1 MKPLLTSLVERSVRN
16 AVRDEPLP
24 PRSADALDE
33 RGPGSAGL
41 STPPRGVVRPRLRSR
56 HEPRPDSGRFDIAT
70 IEDMIDRSP
79 SRASDAFE
87 PEMPPSQP
95 DAKAQP
101 GGDVRHAPV
110 HRGRSPRRDIAAP
123 GRGIERRPEPRAD
136 ADALP
141 QAEAAPISDH
151 TRTEPPRRDAG
162 LPRVPRPAVPERL
175 APPQAIREDRTGHTA
190 SEPASI
196 AAQPIATDTRPS
208 GPVGPPRPARPVTAT
223 SRPRAESMTETH
235 ATPQG
240 APERGGA
247 LRPRHG
253 ASHGADA
260 SARPAAMERPSAPR
274 VEITIGRVEV
284 RAVYAPSPPAERKA
298 AARPMISL
306 DDYLKQ
312 RDKAG

>member
-24 PRSADALDE
+24 SRSADALDE

-41 STPPRGVVRPRLRSR
+41 STSPRGVVRPRLRSR
-56 HEPRPDSGRFDIAT
+56 HEPRPDGGRFDIAT
-70 IEDMIDRSP
+70 IEDMIARSP

-87 PEMPPSQP
+87 PEMPQSQP
-95 DAKAQP
+95 DAKARS
-101 GGDVRHAPV
+101 GDDVRHAPV
-110 HRGRSPRRDIAAP
+110 HRGRSPGREIAVS

-141 QAEAAPISDH
+141 QAEAAPISDNA
-151 TRTEPPRRDAG
+151 RTEPPRRDAG

-175 APPQAIREDRTGHTA
+175 APPQAIREDWTGHTA
-190 SEPASI
+190 SGPASI
-196 AAQPIATDTRPS
+196 AAQIGGDMSPS
-208 GPVGPPRPARPVTAT
+208 GPIGPPRPVIAT
-223 SRPRAESMTETH
+223 SRPRTEPMTETH
-235 ATPQG
+235 ARPQS
-240 APERGGA
+240 APER
-247 LRPRHG
+247 R
-253 ASHGADA
+253 
-260 SARPAAMERPSAPR
+260 SAPR

-284 RAVYAPSPPAERKA
+284 RAVYVPPPPVERKTA
-298 AARPMISL
+298 AWPMTSL

>member
-41 STPPRGVVRPRLRSR
+41 STSPRGVVRPRLRSR
-56 HEPRPDSGRFDIAT
+56 HEPRPDSGRFDIAA

-79 SRASDAFE
+79 SRGSDAFE
-87 PEMPPSQP
+87 PEMPQSQP
-95 DAKAQP
+95 DAKARP
-101 GGDVRHAPV
+101 GDDVGHAPV
-110 HRGRSPRRDIAAP
+110 HRGRSPRRDIAVP
-123 GRGIERRPEPRAD
+123 GRGIERRPEPRAY
-136 ADALP
+136 AEALP

-151 TRTEPPRRDAG
+151 ARTEPPRREAG

-175 APPQAIREDRTGHTA
+175 APPRAIREDWTGHTA

-196 AAQPIATDTRPS
+196 AAQPIADDMRPS
-208 GPVGPPRPARPVTAT
+208 GPIGPPRPARPVTAT
-223 SRPRAESMTETH
+223 SRPRTEPMTETH
-235 ATPQG
+235 ATPQS

-253 ASHGADA
+253 ASRGADA

-284 RAVYAPSPPAERKA
+284 RAVYAPPPAERKT
-298 AARPMISL
+298 AARPLTSL

>member
-101 GGDVRHAPV
+101 GGDVRHAPA

-253 ASHGADA
+253 ASRGADA
-260 SARPAAMERPSAPR
+260 GARPAAMERPSAPR

-284 RAVYAPSPPAERKA
+284 RAVYAPSPPAERKT